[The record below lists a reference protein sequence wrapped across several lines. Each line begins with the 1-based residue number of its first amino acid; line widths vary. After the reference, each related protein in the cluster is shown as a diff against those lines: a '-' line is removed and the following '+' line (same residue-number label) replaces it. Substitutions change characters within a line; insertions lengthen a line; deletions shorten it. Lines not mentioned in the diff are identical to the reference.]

1 MGPKST
7 KVALVPVLVI
17 LLVMRMILIM
27 GGASVGDHVC
37 EIVECNQGRAA
48 VHYYPCDQDQKQYL
62 RVFVYLCIWEE
73 PTVRY
78 YPCLGV

>member
-1 MGPKST
+1 
-7 KVALVPVLVI
+7 
-17 LLVMRMILIM
+17 M

-62 RVFVYLCIWEE
+62 CVFVYLAGATTIRVWEC
-73 PTVRY
+73 VY
-78 YPCLGV
+78 M